1 MKTKCTRGN
10 CVSGG
15 AALAWC
21 LSGCSWSHRASQN
34 SWAWWKIGPQ
44 TTQCDFS
51 PNSLLLGLSMCIN
64 SFLRGVRLFP
74 GGVRLSGC
82 LPIHLSPSLAGG
94 ARLSGFLSLNLH
106 VSLHL
111 LPTLSSGVRLSG
123 RLFFAF
129 TCLSSCV
136 SRNVFPKLFV
146 SQFSC
151 LLSGGVWL
159 FRLCTF
165 ACLPSFVSH
174 HLSSTWSVSDEFVSD
189 HVYSL
194 VGVSCSSF
202 ITISFVFRVVS
213 VL

>member
-1 MKTKCTRGN
+1 M
-10 CVSGG
+10 SLG
-15 AALAWC
+15 APLLHGVCPGVPEATVP
-21 LSGCSWSHRASQN
+21 HRIA
-34 SWAWWKIGPQ
+34 GPGEKLDHKP
-44 TTQCDFS
+44 QCDFS

-174 HLSSTWSVSDEFVSD
+174 HLSST
-189 HVYSL
+189 
-194 VGVSCSSF
+194 
-202 ITISFVFRVVS
+202 
-213 VL
+213 